1 MKVLLINGS
10 PHEKGCTYTA
20 LSLIAGE
27 LKAQGIETEIL
38 HVGGQPVGGCIG
50 CGGCR
55 SGNGCVFGGVVNEA
69 IEKAKTAD
77 AFVFGSPVHYASAAG
92 NMASFMD
99 RLAYAGG
106 KYLAYKPAAVC
117 CSARRAGTT
126 STLDQLV
133 KYPQFFHMPLVN
145 GSYWAMVHGSNP
157 EQVLQDAEG
166 CAVMQELG
174 RNMAWLLR
182 CIEAG
187 KAAGIDH
194 PQNPPPPHDQLY
206 PLRQKICHALRVA
219 LRIFSGRIILNS
231 KSGKS
236 ADFLDLVFS
245 YSPSRENDFRAPE
258 RRWRSGAPFLWAIL
272 YNFSKHFLGNLPPG
286 SFRALQNFRLSGTKG
301 A

>member
-1 MKVLLINGS
+1 M
-10 PHEKGCTYTA
+10 
-20 LSLIAGE
+20 
-27 LKAQGIETEIL
+27 
-38 HVGGQPVGGCIG
+38 GGCIG

-145 GSYWAMVHGSNP
+145 GSYWAMVHGSNA

-194 PQNPPPPHDQLY
+194 PQNPPRPMT
-206 PLRQKICHALRVA
+206 
-219 LRIFSGRIILNS
+219 
-231 KSGKS
+231 
-236 ADFLDLVFS
+236 
-245 YSPSRENDFRAPE
+245 
-258 RRWRSGAPFLWAIL
+258 
-272 YNFSKHFLGNLPPG
+272 
-286 SFRALQNFRLSGTKG
+286 SFIR
-301 A
+301 